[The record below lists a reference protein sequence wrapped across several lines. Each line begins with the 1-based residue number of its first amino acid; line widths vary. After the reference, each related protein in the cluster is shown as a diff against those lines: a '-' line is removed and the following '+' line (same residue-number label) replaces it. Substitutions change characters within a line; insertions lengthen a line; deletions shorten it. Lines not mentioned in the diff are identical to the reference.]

1 MIETQN
7 PFELPEIPR
16 VLPELIGQSVAIT
29 NLRGEIAHLLSRQ
42 GRGRRLPTVLLLGE
56 TGTGKGLLAR
66 AIHRASQRAPR
77 PFVDIDCAAI
87 PETLL
92 EAELFG
98 VERGA
103 FTDARETKP
112 GLFQT
117 ARGGT
122 LLLDEVGLLPL
133 TLQGKLLKVVEERA
147 VRRLGSTQSE
157 VVDLW
162 VLAATNV
169 DLVAAARNGSF
180 REDLY
185 HRLAAVTLVLPPL
198 RSREGDVVLLAQH
211 FLDRA
216 CTEYGL
222 PPKTLAP
229 DALAALTAYH
239 WPGNVREL
247 ANRLERVVLMSG
259 ENSVIS
265 SKLLALPGVPA
276 PVEVPAASRD
286 TARLRSRVEEF
297 EREHLVE
304 ALRAAHGNITM
315 AAARLGLPR
324 NTLRYRMDKL
334 GIGVE
339 GAGDPPARAGR
350 TVPRMSSSS
359 VAPDPV
365 SAPSSSLRRDAT
377 RQVVMLRVDVGEEDH
392 RRRATQEA
400 PEFVAAKVHSLGGR
414 MEVREGTRLL
424 ATFGVYPCD
433 DAASRAAHA
442 AIAIGKTISA
452 RIALHVCEVPVRHA
466 NSAFAMD
473 EAHRRQAEAVLEN
486 MLSSTEGAPL
496 LCCQTTARLLEGR
509 FELEQMAPAAGTA
522 TPAYRL
528 LGHKWPRRQPGNPP
542 STPFIGRRL
551 RLELLEGLFRRAA
564 AGYGQVVGIVAETG
578 AGKSRLLDEFCQRLE
593 QKQLAHHWAR
603 FVPYGRGLA
612 DLTVVEVLRQAWH
625 IAHEDGGDVIT
636 RKVRAA
642 LETLG
647 MDADRWTPYLLVL
660 FGVWAGT
667 GNLTRLSREELKL
680 GVFDALR
687 HVAVEWSRREPLVVE
702 VDDVELF
709 GNTGREFLA
718 YLVDS
723 LPASRILMLSTYRP
737 EHHPPW
743 AAKSYFTQLTLP
755 PLPPD
760 ESLALLDTLL
770 PRGTGQL
777 AETIAEKAGGNPLF
791 LEELARSAL
800 KGDSSDDPLLPEA
813 VRAVLQAR
821 MDSLEAGARRLLQIA
836 SVLGRRVP
844 AKLLERVCEERGRL
858 RERLAACKRLELLQE
873 EVVEGELAY
882 AFKSALLW
890 QFAYQ
895 SVPPVERQA
904 LRRAA
909 GLPD

>member
-1 MIETQN
+1 
-7 PFELPEIPR
+7 
-16 VLPELIGQSVAIT
+16 
-29 NLRGEIAHLLSRQ
+29 
-42 GRGRRLPTVLLLGE
+42 
-56 TGTGKGLLAR
+56 
-66 AIHRASQRAPR
+66 
-77 PFVDIDCAAI
+77 
-87 PETLL
+87 
-92 EAELFG
+92 
-98 VERGA
+98 
-103 FTDARETKP
+103 
-112 GLFQT
+112 
-117 ARGGT
+117 
-122 LLLDEVGLLPL
+122 
-133 TLQGKLLKVVEERA
+133 
-147 VRRLGSTQSE
+147 
-157 VVDLW
+157 
-162 VLAATNV
+162 
-169 DLVAAARNGSF
+169 
-180 REDLY
+180 
-185 HRLAAVTLVLPPL
+185 
-198 RSREGDVVLLAQH
+198 
-211 FLDRA
+211 
-216 CTEYGL
+216 
-222 PPKTLAP
+222 
-229 DALAALTAYH
+229 
-239 WPGNVREL
+239 
-247 ANRLERVVLMSG
+247 
-259 ENSVIS
+259 
-265 SKLLALPGVPA
+265 
-276 PVEVPAASRD
+276 
-286 TARLRSRVEEF
+286 
-297 EREHLVE
+297 
-304 ALRAAHGNITM
+304 
-315 AAARLGLPR
+315 
-324 NTLRYRMDKL
+324 
-334 GIGVE
+334 
-339 GAGDPPARAGR
+339 
-350 TVPRMSSSS
+350 
-359 VAPDPV
+359 
-365 SAPSSSLRRDAT
+365 
-377 RQVVMLRVDVGEEDH
+377 
-392 RRRATQEA
+392 
-400 PEFVAAKVHSLGGR
+400 

-452 RIALHVCEVPVRHA
+452 RIALHVSEVPVQRA

-473 EAHRRQAEAVLEN
+473 EAHRRRAEAVLES
-486 MLSSTEGAPL
+486 MLSSTEAAPL
-496 LCCQTTARLLEGR
+496 LCCQATARLLEGR
-509 FELEQMAPAAGTA
+509 FELMAPAAGTA
-522 TPAYRL
+522 RPAFHL

-564 AGYGQVVGIVAETG
+564 AGNGQVVGIVAETG

-612 DLTVVEVLRQAWH
+612 DLTVVEVLRQAWQ
-625 IAHEDGGDVIT
+625 IAHEDGGEVIT
-636 RKVRAA
+636 RKVRAG
-642 LETLG
+642 LENLG

-680 GVFDALR
+680 GVFDPLR

-718 YLVDS
+718 YLVES
-723 LPASRILMLSTYRP
+723 VPTSRILMLSTYRP

-770 PRGTGQL
+770 PKGVGGGQL
-777 AETIAEKAGGNPLF
+777 AEAITEKAGGNPLF

-800 KGDSSDDPLLPEA
+800 KGDSNDDLLLPDA

-844 AKLLERVCEERGRL
+844 AKLLERVWEERGRL
-858 RERLAACKRLELLQE
+858 RECLAACKRLELLQE
-873 EVVEGELAY
+873 EVVEGEFTY
-882 AFKSALLW
+882 GFKSALLW